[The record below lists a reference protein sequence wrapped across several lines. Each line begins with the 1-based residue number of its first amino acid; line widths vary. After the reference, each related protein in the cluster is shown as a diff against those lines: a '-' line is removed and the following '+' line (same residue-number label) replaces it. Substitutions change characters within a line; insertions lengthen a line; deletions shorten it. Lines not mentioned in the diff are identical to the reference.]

1 MEKSIALFCG
11 KKISKILQKVC
22 KKLLTNRKKCV
33 IIGTQGERNAQK
45 RKNEVKKM
53 KKIFKVLKKIG
64 SEIMFILTGK
74 GDAADEMISLGLIS
88 YEGQGRDQF
97 GR

>member
-1 MEKSIALFCG
+1 
-11 KKISKILQKVC
+11 
-22 KKLLTNRKKCV
+22 
-33 IIGTQGERNAQK
+33 
-45 RKNEVKKM
+45 M